1 MNGKSRC
8 KILKEIRKQIA
19 EHNDIEFVTSE
30 CKYQGDCAGTCPKC
44 EAEVRYLENELKK
57 REMLGKR
64 VVLAGL
70 ALSLVATSAGCMD
83 NLAEDDTDS
92 SINDELDGFMVA
104 VPDFRELLSLNA
116 SDKNAY
122 ISRYNR
128 TEIRLK
134 WQNSEAIL
142 GNPDLGHNTDVF
154 YVTENGVYY
163 EIEVTYDENDRAVSV
178 VVREVEE
185 EFMGEPVEFMGDMA
199 PPYDE
204 DDEK

>member
-70 ALSLVATSAGCMD
+70 ALSLVATSVGCMD
-83 NLAEDDTDS
+83 TLTEDDTDS

-104 VPDFRELLSLNA
+104 VPDFTELLSLNEA
-116 SDKNAY
+116 ARNTY
-122 ISRYNR
+122 ISGFSQSELRRAWQNDEAVLGDDLDIFCMFSQNAEF
-128 TEIRLK
+128 EIR
-134 WQNSEAIL
+134 
-142 GNPDLGHNTDVF
+142 
-154 YVTENGVYY
+154 
-163 EIEVTYDENDRAVSV
+163 VTYDENGRAKSIDITIIS
-178 VVREVEE
+178 EL
-185 EFMGEPVEFMGDMA
+185 MGEPVDEFVGDI
-199 PPYDE
+199 PPE
-204 DDEK
+204 Q